1 MAKLSFP
8 ADVAKGLF
16 LRSNFPALGRFGI
29 KSFYLWSR
37 KGRIISGNSRLLLDA
52 IQPVDPLRSV
62 KNPPPINIVMPF
74 VRKDLAMLPHAVA
87 GAVRSSKNP
96 IQKVLLITPNR
107 TFADGAV
114 SGAEII
120 DEILEK
126 VGADYP
132 SLNIEIR
139 RDEEVLGESLV
150 EELQKLVLSPRYNGW
165 VTQQLVKILAVMQS
179 DSVASLVVDSDTVL
193 QFPRVWVDGLGRQAL
208 SIGQEC
214 REVPFLHANKF
225 LGITSRPLLSFVT
238 HHQLVQKDLLQTIF
252 PDGAESV
259 GAWLRFADP
268 RDDDGLTGLKLS
280 EYETYGAFVYTHHP
294 ERTFLATWGNGS
306 GIRDMLNPSKK
317 ESTPPTWPLSVS
329 YHHYRSDTI
338 SDPKMF

>member
-1 MAKLSFP
+1 MSQLSGTAK
-8 ADVAKGLF
+8 VAKRLL
-16 LRSNFPALGRFGI
+16 LRSNHPALGRLAI
-29 KSFYLWSR
+29 KSFYTWSKR
-37 KGRIISGNSRLLLDA
+37 GRRISGNFRLLLDA

-62 KNPPPINIVMPF
+62 KNLPPINIVMPF
-74 VRKDLAMLPHAVA
+74 VRKDLAVLRHAVA

-96 IQKVLLITPNR
+96 VRKVLLITPDR
-107 TFADGAV
+107 TFADGIV
-114 SGAEII
+114 SGPAVI
-120 DEILEK
+120 DDILGK

-132 SLNIEIR
+132 YLSIEIR
-139 RDEEVLGESLV
+139 RDEEVLGERLV
-150 EELQKLVLSPRYNGW
+150 AEIQNLGLEPRYNGW
-165 VTQQLVKILAVMQS
+165 VTCQLVKILSVLQS

-214 REVPFLHANKF
+214 REVPFSHTNKF

-238 HHQLVQKDLLQTIF
+238 HYQLMQKDLLQIIF
-252 PDGAESV
+252 PDGVEGV
-259 GAWLRFADP
+259 GSWLRFANP
-268 RDDDGLTGLKLS
+268 KNDDGLTGLKLND
-280 EYETYGAFVYTHHP
+280 YETYGAFIHTHHP
-294 ERTFLATWGNGS
+294 ERTVLATWGNGS
-306 GIRDMLNPSKK
+306 GIRDMLNPSKN

>member
-1 MAKLSFP
+1 MAKLSVA
-8 ADVAKGLF
+8 ADVAKRLF
-16 LRSNFPALGRFGI
+16 LRSNFPALGRLGV
-29 KSFYLWSR
+29 KSFYMWSR
-37 KGRIISGNSRLLLDA
+37 KGRIISGTSRLLLDA

-96 IQKVLLITPNR
+96 IQRVLLITPDR

-120 DEILEK
+120 NDILEK
-126 VGADYP
+126 VGSDHP
-132 SLNIEIR
+132 SLKIEIR
-139 RDEEVLGESLV
+139 RDEEVLGKRLV
-150 EELQKLVLSPRYNGW
+150 EEIQNLGLSPRYNGW

-193 QFPRVWVDGLGRQAL
+193 KFPRVWVDGLGRQAL
-208 SIGQEC
+208 SMGQEC
-214 REVPFLHANKF
+214 RQVPFLHTNKF
-225 LGITSRPLLSFVT
+225 LNITSRPLLSFVT
-238 HHQLVQKDLLQTIF
+238 HHQLMQKDLLQAIF

-259 GAWLRFADP
+259 GVWLRFADP
-268 RDDDGLTGLKLS
+268 KDEDGLTGFKLND
-280 EYETYGAFVYTHHP
+280 YEAYGAFIHTHHP
-294 ERTFLATWGNGS
+294 ERTFLATWGNRS
-306 GIRDMLNPSKK
+306 GTRDMLEPGKGESKPQ
-317 ESTPPTWPLSVS
+317 SWPLSVS